1 MSVQSIA
8 AKPPVVDPALAPRAA
23 APAALLPPPVEG
35 IGAVRNAAAP
45 SAAASESAQPAASA
59 RDALLHA
66 VNELRTAIAPVEQ
79 NLLFSIDEDT
89 ERTVVKVVD
98 ATTDEVIRQ
107 IPSEEVLAITKAL
120 DKLQGVLIQQK
131 A

>member
-1 MSVQSIA
+1 MSIQSIA
-8 AKPPVVDPALAPRAA
+8 AKPPVIDPALAQRAA
-23 APAALLPPPVEG
+23 APAPASLPAADG
-35 IGAVRNAAAP
+35 IGAARSAAAP
-45 SAAASESAQPAASA
+45 GAAASGSAQPADAA

-66 VNELRTAIAPVEQ
+66 VNELRAAIAPVEQ

-107 IPSEEVLAITKAL
+107 IPSEEVLAISKAL

>member
-1 MSVQSIA
+1 MSIQSIA
-8 AKPPVVDPALAPRAA
+8 ANPPLVDPSLSPRAA
-23 APAALLPPPVEG
+23 PAVPLPPAAEG
-35 IGAVRNAAAP
+35 IGAVRSPTAP
-45 SAAASESAQPAASA
+45 SAAASESTQPAASA

-66 VNELRTAIAPVEQ
+66 VNELRAAIAPVEQ

-89 ERTVVKVVD
+89 ECTVVKVVD

>member
-1 MSVQSIA
+1 MSIHSIA

-23 APAALLPPPVEG
+23 APTPAALPVADG
-35 IGAVRNAAAP
+35 IGAARRAAA
-45 SAAASESAQPAASA
+45 SAAATSGSAQPTGPA

-66 VNELRTAIAPVEQ
+66 GNELRAAIAPVEQ

-98 ATTDEVIRQ
+98 AATDEVIRQ
-107 IPSEEVLAITKAL
+107 IPSEEVLAIAKAL